1 MAVEL
6 SSELEFRHQVTTAG
20 EGVCVGGGGGGY
32 MRAPIE
38 VPDGQKTGSGMEGGG

>member
-20 EGVCVGGGGGGY
+20 EGVCVCVGGGY

>member
-6 SSELEFRHQVTTAG
+6 SSELEFRHQMTMAG
-20 EGVCVGGGGGGY
+20 EGVCVWGGGY